1 MTPTLENIRT
11 ARDSARRRRDH
22 TAGRLKR
29 LVLKLC
35 SRVEAYEHELAL
47 LSRIEGQLVADGRA
61 TDAYPLPLSAG
72 RTETRFKPETT
83 PTAITTGIPASDA
96 ASAFR
101 RATPTPLSAPPHPAL
116 GLERYYP
123 AGDGY

>member
-1 MTPTLENIRT
+1 MTPTLEDIRT

-47 LSRIEGQLVADGRA
+47 LSRIESQLVADGRA
-61 TDAYPLPLSAG
+61 TDTYPLPLSAG
-72 RTETRFKPETT
+72 RTETRFKAETG
-83 PTAITTGIPASDA
+83 PTAITTGIGDSDA

-101 RATPTPLSAPPHPAL
+101 RATPTPLSAAPHPAN
-116 GLERYYP
+116 EP
-123 AGDGY
+123 ACHFAAGDGY